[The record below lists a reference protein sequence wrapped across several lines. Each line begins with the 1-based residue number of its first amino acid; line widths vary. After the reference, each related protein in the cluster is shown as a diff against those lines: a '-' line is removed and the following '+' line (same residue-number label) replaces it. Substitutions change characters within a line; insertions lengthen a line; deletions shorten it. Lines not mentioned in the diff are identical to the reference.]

1 MKYLFEL
8 RNKLPWALLLIIRA
22 FIRQCL
28 LAVMPQVL
36 SDGLG
41 SSKDVIQQHFRILHK
56 YLRFIFLKLD

>member
-8 RNKLPWALLLIIRA
+8 RNKLPWALLLIIRT

-28 LAVMPQVL
+28 LTVMPQVL
-36 SDGLG
+36 LDVLD
-41 SSKDVIQQHFRILHK
+41 SSKDVIQQHFKILHK